1 MELEKYRPSMPIEVL
16 HSWADDAQKEIESL
30 RAQLGAA
37 NAEVQEQARLNGMGA
52 EREAK
57 LRAQLEEAKKEL
69 EEANETASNNFAAVQ
84 EIDLWL
90 IQHDMLKITHEGGG
104 EAAGLNVVDALEN
117 MHQQLLATQAHA
129 ARMENA
135 LEIIAGRRQCID
147 NLLSNVDIA
156 NAALSTPISLD
167 ALHEDR
173 ALTLEEAKRRIYS
186 GEFDTL
192 CAEDAIQCI
201 AYELRAKKEGK

>member
-1 MELEKYRPSMPIEVL
+1 MTKENNLEMLDMIGRDTPE
-16 HSWADDAQKEIESL
+16 DEIESL

-57 LRAQLEEAKKEL
+57 LRAQLEEVRREVD
-69 EEANETASNNFAAVQ
+69 FQVQ
-84 EIDLWL
+84 DNCQL
-90 IQHDMLKITHEGGG
+90 QD
-104 EAAGLNVVDALEN
+104 
-117 MHQQLLATQAHA
+117 QLLATQAHA
-129 ARMENA
+129 ARLVEA
-135 LEIIAGRRQCID
+135 ISEIERESNGEDGRVFELVHAIAAD
-147 NLLSNVDIA
+147 
-156 NAALSTPISLD
+156 ALSTPINLD